1 MYAVDV
7 DLMKDDTKELEALRE
22 REEQSEITESFLS
35 RTNRNKLQASFPSA
49 EVVQVLERALVRVPE
64 RRGRG

>member
-35 RTNRNKLQASFPSA
+35 GTDRKMQSSFPSA
-49 EVVQVLERALVRVPE
+49 EVVQALERALVRVPE

>member
-35 RTNRNKLQASFPSA
+35 GTDRNKLQASFPSA
-49 EVVQVLERALVRVPE
+49 EVVQVLERALVRVLE